1 MFGNMPFG
9 STLFGA
15 ILPQGGYG
23 YGQADAALLDYGI
36 ASVASI
42 SDNLHGIANAETTT
56 YGRVV

>member
-23 YGQADAALLDYGI
+23 YGQADSVLLDYGI
-36 ASVASI
+36 ADAANMLDGS
-42 SDNLHGIANAETTT
+42 HGMVNVETIT